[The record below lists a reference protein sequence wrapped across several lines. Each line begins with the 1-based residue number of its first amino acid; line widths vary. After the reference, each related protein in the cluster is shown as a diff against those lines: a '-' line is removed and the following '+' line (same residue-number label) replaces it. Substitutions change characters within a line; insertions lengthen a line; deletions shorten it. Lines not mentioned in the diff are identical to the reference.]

1 MGRPQTLSTGRVGLG
16 AGGTTFPPAPRQSL
30 SRARAGW
37 RGAEPA
43 PSTRGL
49 GVAFTSPPAGDT
61 PPQLLGEPAVTW
73 ALLWAFSLPTFDIW
87 GPLLYFNACFYGNIY
102 GTHVTHKTPL

>member
-1 MGRPQTLSTGRVGLG
+1 MSRGRAGPGVVR
-16 AGGTTFPPAPRQSL
+16 AGGSC
-30 SRARAGW
+30 
-37 RGAEPA
+37 GA
-43 PSTRGL
+43 RGL
-49 GVAFTSPPAGDT
+49 GVAFTSPPAGET